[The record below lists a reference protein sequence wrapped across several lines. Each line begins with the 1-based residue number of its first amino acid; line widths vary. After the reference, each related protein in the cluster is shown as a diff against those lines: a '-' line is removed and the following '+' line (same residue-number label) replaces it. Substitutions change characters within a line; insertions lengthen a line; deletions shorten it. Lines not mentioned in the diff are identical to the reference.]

1 LHQLLNSS
9 IDFTQL
15 AIFTIVYLAML
26 VGSLPGL
33 AIDRTGAAIL
43 GAIAVVVAG
52 RLTPPAAWQS
62 IDTPTIGLL
71 LGLMLISAQLRL
83 AGFYDRFTRWLAECP
98 VTPVRLLGLVVLS
111 AGLLSALL
119 CNDIICLAMA
129 PMLAQGCV
137 HRRLN
142 PVPFL
147 LALACAANIGSAA
160 TLIGNP
166 QNMLIGQ
173 RLQLDFGRFLLQALP
188 PTLTGL
194 LTVWG
199 FLAWRYRDRWE
210 LAADA
215 GIALQSTPYL
225 RGQTWKGLVVLAL
238 VVLGMLTTQVPRE
251 VLALGGGGFLLM
263 NRRFHSRDLLA
274 LLDWPV
280 LLLFAGL
287 FIVNEATMRSGILAA
302 MMDAVRSTGVEPS
315 QPATLFCLSVLLS
328 NLVSNVPA
336 TMLLLPLAQHPLA
349 GPVLALSSTFAGNL
363 LIVGSIANIIVV
375 DQAARQGVRIG
386 WAEHARVGVPVT
398 LLSLGQAA
406 LWLWLL
412 QRISESPVFPAGTFP
427 AS

>member
-1 LHQLLNSS
+1 LNDLLNSS

-15 AIFTIVYLAML
+15 LLFTVVYLAML
-26 VGSLPGL
+26 MGSLPGL

-52 RLTPPAAWQS
+52 RLTPPAAWQA

-98 VTPVRLLGLVVLS
+98 VTPNRLLALVVLS
-111 AGLLSALL
+111 AGVLSALL

-137 HRRLN
+137 NRRLN

-147 LALACAANIGSAA
+147 LALACAANIGSAT

-173 RLQLDFGRFLLQALP
+173 RLHLDFGRFLLQALP

-194 LTVWG
+194 VTVWA
-199 FLAWRYRDRWE
+199 FLAWRYRGRWE
-210 LAADA
+210 QAAGHA
-215 GIALQSTPYL
+215 VAWPSTDYL
-225 RGQTWKGLVVLAL
+225 RGQTWKGLAVLAL

-251 VLALGGGGFLLM
+251 VLALAGGGFLLM

-287 FIVNEATMRSGILAA
+287 FIVNEATVRSGILAA
-302 MMDAVRSTGVEPS
+302 MMESLRATGLEPS

-336 TMLLLPLAQHPLA
+336 TMLLLPLAEHPLA

-375 DQAARQGVRIG
+375 DQAERQGVRIG
-386 WAEHARVGVPVT
+386 WAEHARVGIPVT
-398 LLSLGQAA
+398 LLSLAQAA

-412 QRISESPVFPAGTFP
+412 QRYAPEPLVFPA
-427 AS
+427 A